1 MHTTTALRTTVP
13 ERRPIPCALY
23 SAAEGL
29 HDEGALLN
37 LSLTH
42 GHVESAA
49 AVVPGMTL
57 AIFAILPGASR
68 AVVIEDALVTWV
80 RDGECGLRLDGLRPE
95 DADSLATYLRKT
107 AATRPVGPAP
117 RVALVD
123 ALH

>member
-13 ERRPIPCALY
+13 DRRPIPCALY

-29 HDEGALLN
+29 HDEGTLLN

-49 AVVPGMTL
+49 VVVPGMTL
-57 AIFAILPGASR
+57 AIFAMLPGTSR

-80 RDGECGLRLDGLRPE
+80 RGGECGLRLDGLTPE
-95 DADSLATYLRKT
+95 DADSLETYLRTT
-107 AATRPVGPAP
+107 AATRPVSPAH
-117 RVALVD
+117 RVALID
-123 ALH
+123 ALC